1 MKNPLELAF
10 LAIVALATTGCS
22 ESTAESSLE
31 PATNK
36 PEWSRNAVIY
46 EVNWRQATDDGT
58 AASFAK
64 KLPYLKELG
73 VDILWFMPV
82 NPISEVNRKGELGSY
97 YASQNYTALNPEL
110 GTIDEFKNMVS
121 EAHNLGM
128 KVIIDWVANHTGCD
142 NVWLTEHPEWY
153 VYDENGKLVSPWDW
167 TDTYKLNYE
176 NKEMRQAMVD
186 AMKFW
191 VSECDID
198 GFRCDVAFMVP
209 LDFWKEA
216 RRQLEEIKPVFLLA
230 EAANKELCDGAFDMV
245 YNWPLLFL
253 YDKIAKGEKNCS
265 VIDSIVCAER
275 DSFPVDAYQMN
286 HITNHDRNSW
296 DGTEFE
302 RLGLGTEAF
311 AVLSYIVPGM
321 PLIYTGQEVGYDHR
335 FEFFKKDRPAPLVKN
350 HWYYLYQNL
359 NNLKHSNKALRAG
372 IEGGC
377 WKVFETTEPDKALV
391 CSRELGDDKVMY
403 VANLSNEPV
412 KFSLTNFTEKESFS
426 NYFKGG
432 KVSVESGQEFS
443 LAPWEY
449 LLLVK

>member
-10 LAIVALATTGCS
+10 LAIVAIATTDCS
-22 ESTAESSLE
+22 CSTAESTLE
-31 PATNK
+31 PATKK

-58 AASFAK
+58 ATSFSK

-121 EAHNLGM
+121 EAHSLGM

-153 VYDENGKLVSPWDW
+153 ARNEKGELINPWDW

-176 NKEMRQAMVD
+176 NKEMRQAMID

-216 RRQLEEIKPVFLLA
+216 RRQLEEIKPVFMLA

-245 YNWPLLFL
+245 YNWPLMFL
-253 YDKIAKGEKNCS
+253 YDNIAKGEKNCS

-335 FEFFKKDRPAPLVKN
+335 FEFFKKDTPAPLVKN
-350 HWYYLYQNL
+350 YWYYFYQSL
-359 NNLKHSNKALRAG
+359 NNLKHSNKALQAG
-372 IEGGC
+372 VKGGS
-377 WKVFETTEPDKALV
+377 WNVAGTTEPNKVLA
-391 CSRELGDDKVMY
+391 CSRELGDDKVMF
-403 VANLSNEPV
+403 VANLSSESVTFSFTTPV
-412 KFSLTNFTEKESFS
+412 DKET
-426 NYFKGG
+426 YTDYLKGD
-432 KVSVESGQEFS
+432 KVTLNPDAEYT